1 MKSKILYL
9 GEKIIQPKSGADQVN
24 KRNQTLLEN
33 NFEVMYLP
41 TIPGS
46 FFKFFLKITGNYLK
60 LINKTI
66 NNNIFE
72 YIFIEQSLYGRA
84 CRYIKKKYPK
94 LKIIIFF
101 HNIEVQYAHEYLKTS
116 GLKAIPF
123 FLLVKYWEKKSCK
136 YADYCITLNKRD
148 SQLLHKIYNRKSDL
162 ELPTS
167 FPDLYDQQKAALSA
181 KSKGLYPI
189 DYLFVGV
196 SFFANIE
203 AVQWFINNVMPK
215 VDGHL
220 HVVGKGMDNI
230 KFNNLTDRIHIHG
243 FVDDLSEYYYRAKL
257 VISPIHV
264 GGGMKTKTAEAL
276 MYGKT
281 ILGSKEAFEGYEIDE
296 RCMILCNNVEDYL
309 THISLIDKPYD
320 KINSVSRQIFKKLY
334 SNHSQQERLNLFI
347 QNIQTANLN
356 KNPLT
361 SIPK

>member
-1 MKSKILYL
+1 MKSKILYI
-9 GEKIIQPKSGADQVN
+9 GEKIIQPQSGADQVN
-24 KRNQTLLEN
+24 KRNQILLEN
-33 NFEVMYLP
+33 NFEVIYLP
-41 TIPGS
+41 TIPG
-46 FFKFFLKITGNYLK
+46 FIFKLFLKITNNYLR
-60 LINKTI
+60 LIDKTI
-66 NNNIFE
+66 CNNTFE

-84 CRYIKKKYPK
+84 CWYIKKKYPQ
-94 LKIIIFF
+94 LKVITFF
-101 HNIEVQYAHEYLKTS
+101 HNIEAQYAYDYLKTS

-123 FLLVKYWEKKSCK
+123 FLSVKYWEKKSCK

-148 SQLLHKIYNRKSDL
+148 SLLLHKIYNRVSDL

-181 KSKGLYPI
+181 RTKGLYPI

-196 SFFANIE
+196 AFFANIE

-220 HVVGKGMDNI
+220 YVVGKGMNNI
-230 KFNNLTDRIHIHG
+230 NFNNLTDRIHIHG

-296 RCMILCNNVEDYL
+296 RCMILCNSVEDYV
-309 THISLIDKPYD
+309 THISHIDRSYGR
-320 KINSVSRQIFKKLY
+320 INPVARQLFEKLY
-334 SNHSQQERLNLFI
+334 SNHSQQEKFNSFI
-347 QNIQTANLN
+347 QNIHE
-356 KNPLT
+356 
-361 SIPK
+361 